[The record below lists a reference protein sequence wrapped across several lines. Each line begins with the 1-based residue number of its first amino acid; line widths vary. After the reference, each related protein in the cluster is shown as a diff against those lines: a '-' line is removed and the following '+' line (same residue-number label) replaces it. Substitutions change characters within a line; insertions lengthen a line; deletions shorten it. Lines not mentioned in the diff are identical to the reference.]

1 MACSALNMYWKCSVV
16 LCQTVLPAVAST
28 GSPTG
33 SPRSLPKRAKSP
45 HPENGQRLA
54 GNADHPSGTAA
65 TRRWFGRYQATG
77 LETPLMLL
85 GLRKTAGSVLPTAPA
100 PCSPL
105 PGQDTGILRSRTER
119 RAAVRHL
126 SFPVFREHVPLILA
140 RNVALM

>member
-54 GNADHPSGTAA
+54 GNADKLDRMQRAFRPGNRPYGTAVNS
-65 TRRWFGRYQATG
+65 
-77 LETPLMLL
+77 EH
-85 GLRKTAGSVLPTAPA
+85 SVDV
-100 PCSPL
+100 
-105 PGQDTGILRSRTER
+105 G
-119 RAAVRHL
+119 
-126 SFPVFREHVPLILA
+126 EHTCRQSKIGA
-140 RNVALM
+140 